1 MVRYLHATLRQ
12 IGTLLYIYDLG
23 RSVNCLYNYRSLS
36 KPSKTTYIDLGHVV
50 KLSNSSEPVKR
61 SQPTVA
67 LQSFAG
73 TPEGVVQRTQSQ
85 LAAGPDGGLWRMA

>member
-1 MVRYLHATLRQ
+1 M
-12 IGTLLYIYDLG
+12 GTLLYVYDLG
-23 RSVNCLYNYRSLS
+23 TSVNCLYNYHGPR
-36 KPSKTTYIDLGHVV
+36 KPPKTIYIDLGHVV
-50 KLSNSSEPVKR
+50 KLSNSSEPVER
-61 SQPTVA
+61 SQPTVG

>member
-1 MVRYLHATLRQ
+1 M
-12 IGTLLYIYDLG
+12 
-23 RSVNCLYNYRSLS
+23 
-36 KPSKTTYIDLGHVV
+36 YIDLGHVV
-50 KLSNSSEPVKR
+50 KLSNSSGPVKR
-61 SQPTVA
+61 SQSTVG